1 MSLSEPEK
9 TPDVP
14 ALPIARKQRNSNVFP
29 AMPSPTK
36 DCGSKRTFVDNELS
50 SNAWKTSRTTPP
62 TKVTDDPFI
71 DDDRKPPSKLVPIG
85 DKKIHEQTLIPVTTK
100 MINSAVSEDNQ
111 FVLKDGHPLNLVKVV
126 GAIVHYHEYW
136 NNDVI
141 GIEDGTGKIQE
152 VLARC
157 QNLECSGVREL

>member
-1 MSLSEPEK
+1 MTSSELER

-14 ALPIARKQRNSNVFP
+14 SLPIARKQHNSNAFP
-29 AMPSPTK
+29 VTPSPTK
-36 DCGSKRTFVDNELS
+36 DCGRKCPFVENEPS
-50 SNAWKTSRTTPP
+50 SNAWKLLRMTPP

-71 DDDRKPPSKLVPIG
+71 DDRKPPSKTVPIG
-85 DKKIHEQTLIPVTTK
+85 DKKIHEQMLIPVTMK

-111 FVLKDGHPLNLVKVV
+111 FVLKDGCPLHLVKVV

-141 GIEDGTGKIQE
+141 GIEDGTGKI
-152 VLARC
+152 
-157 QNLECSGVREL
+157 